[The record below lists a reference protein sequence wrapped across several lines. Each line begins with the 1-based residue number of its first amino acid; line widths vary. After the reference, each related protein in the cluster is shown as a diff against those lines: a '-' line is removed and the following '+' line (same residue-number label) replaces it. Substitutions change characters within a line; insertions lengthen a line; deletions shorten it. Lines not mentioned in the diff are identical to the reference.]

1 MSFYQLTKFNRH
13 SWLIV
18 ESHWLYQ
25 PRLNRV
31 ANISVGIRL
40 AANRSAGIRLAANRS
55 AGIRSATNTSLLV
68 SDHQL
73 SEEQL
78 TDQSVSS
85 KVRIV
90 TEAPESKPPS
100 RCQSSSETS
109 SAQPSSSATYT
120 ASSHRSGSC
129 SNYRGSVEVWSFRDW
144 EWKSSSGLAT
154 KRQVLGTR
162 ESLHSFSES
171 SRSASKAVATLTGE
185 TSPGPSISQPGPSWP

>member
-78 TDQSVSS
+78 TDQLVSDQLVSDPQLTEEQLTDQSVSS

-90 TEAPESKPPS
+90 TEAPESKPPA
-100 RCQSSSETS
+100 EE
-109 SAQPSSSATYT
+109 
-120 ASSHRSGSC
+120 
-129 SNYRGSVEVWSFRDW
+129 NYF
-144 EWKSSSGLAT
+144 
-154 KRQVLGTR
+154 
-162 ESLHSFSES
+162 
-171 SRSASKAVATLTGE
+171 
-185 TSPGPSISQPGPSWP
+185 